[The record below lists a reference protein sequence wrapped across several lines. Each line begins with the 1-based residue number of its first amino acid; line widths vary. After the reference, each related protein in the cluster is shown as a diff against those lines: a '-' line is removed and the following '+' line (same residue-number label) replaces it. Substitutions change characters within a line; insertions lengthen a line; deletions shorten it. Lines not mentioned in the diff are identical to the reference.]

1 MNNQFIEMGKRIK
14 LRRNELKIKQAEL
27 AETLGI
33 SNNHMSSIETGKE
46 RPSME
51 VFINICEELKV
62 TPDYLLLGT
71 MHANDIPQNI
81 TDTLRLCSKEDIEL
95 ARRII
100 DLLVERNRRNWNDK
114 FFL

>member
-1 MNNQFIEMGKRIK
+1 
-14 LRRNELKIKQAEL
+14 
-27 AETLGI
+27 
-33 SNNHMSSIETGKE
+33 
-46 RPSME
+46 
-51 VFINICEELKV
+51 
-62 TPDYLLLGT
+62 

-114 FFL
+114 FFV